1 MQFAEKNSGQLFHD
15 HPHLELSSNKDLN
28 THSGFL
34 AKLHDQVHGHS
45 LDLKAQSALVLLKAY
60 PVKLLLN
67 YCKQGQFA
75 KWPLPVKRRH
85 GSSQSQLA

>member
-45 LDLKAQSALVLLKAY
+45 LLLSTVCTCTAESI
-60 PVKLLLN
+60 PSETLAELL
-67 YCKQGQFA
+67 
-75 KWPLPVKRRH
+75 
-85 GSSQSQLA
+85 